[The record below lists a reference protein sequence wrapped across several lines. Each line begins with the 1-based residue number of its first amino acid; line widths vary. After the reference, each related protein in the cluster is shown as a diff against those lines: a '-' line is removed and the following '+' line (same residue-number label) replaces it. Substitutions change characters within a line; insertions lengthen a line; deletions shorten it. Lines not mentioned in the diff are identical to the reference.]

1 MAQFTSDDKATFTN
15 KRIFDQLS
23 FIFDAISLWGCGKSP
38 NQTFYDYLV
47 TNKGFSDA
55 KLRRALYPNYSM
67 SHNKNFKGLDFSFA
81 CDILPFLCNG
91 IADVKKWPTITNVS
105 MIEYKLH
112 ELQNLRNGVMHEPLV
127 SAVDPNLLAKVE
139 RITLEILDAAE
150 LLFSPGTDKLDE
162 VKSKLLTLVVDI
174 KKVVSTSKEAESEQ
188 YKRLIIEEGIP
199 ELRKKL
205 EMFRDNPQSIFQYV
219 KSFYDI
225 QLSEGDTKFSC
236 KNVLQYISENSDQ
249 RILII
254 QGQSGSGKSF
264 LLKEIQRQILQ
275 NEENS
280 TSFKETKK
288 FHVPFLFKC
297 KSLSCR
303 TLPDLVRQTIPTL
316 SKKLRDSELIDSGLS
331 QVKCLFLIDG
341 LDEMNS
347 DSKAFI
353 EEALLPF
360 LKNNR
365 SASCIFT
372 SRLHPVKPFE
382 EVLAK
387 TEFSHKIFELLDLTT
402 NEEQMNFLKLSCENG
417 EHNSCVY
424 DSTNLDL
431 RSPLQLSIFAFF
443 CIEDS
448 KRIKSSSHLMREA
461 IEYSKTR
468 VIERLNQRGDQKWL
482 SNADVFIEKISF
494 ISFYLLVNGKLDVSS
509 DSVEWLQEQIGT
521 LVGYVDISSSEI
533 LSCFFHHQTSGSDSA
548 DNPGIY
554 EFYHK
559 SHQEVFAAIYLFDHI
574 TELEEG
580 FSNFCVNLV
589 SNYEGISKEDCRK
602 NLKSRGFR
610 IKENNEEDFNLNNT
624 TFFSR

>member
-15 KRIFDQLS
+15 KRFFDQLG
-23 FIFDAISLWGCGKSP
+23 FIFDTISLWGCGKSP

-47 TNKGFSDA
+47 NEKGYKDA
-55 KLRRALYPNYSM
+55 KLSRALYPNYSM
-67 SHNKNFKGLDFSFA
+67 SRNTNFKGLDISFA

-91 IADVKKWPTITNVS
+91 ITDVKKWPTITNVS
-105 MIEYKLH
+105 RIEYKLN
-112 ELQNLRNGVMHEPLV
+112 ELRNLRNGVMHEHLG

-150 LLFSPGTDKLDE
+150 ILFSPGTDKLDE
-162 VKSKLLTLVVDI
+162 VKSKLRTFVVDI

-188 YKRLIIEEGIP
+188 YKRLIFEEGIP
-199 ELRKKL
+199 ELRKKI
-205 EMFRDNPQSIFQYV
+205 EKEKPQSIFQHF

-225 QLSEGDTKFSC
+225 QLSKGDTKFSC

-341 LDEMNS
+341 LDELNS

-353 EEALLPF
+353 EEALIPF
-360 LKNNR
+360 LKMKE

-372 SRLHPVKPFE
+372 SRLHPVESFE
-382 EVLAK
+382 KVLAEK
-387 TEFSHKIFELLDLTT
+387 EFSYKILETQDLTT
-402 NEEQMNFLKLSCENG
+402 KKEQMDFLKLSCENG

-431 RSPLQLSIFAFF
+431 RSPLQLSIFTFF
-443 CIEDS
+443 CFEDP
-448 KRIKSSSHLMREA
+448 KRIKSSSNLMREV

-482 SNADVFIEKISF
+482 SNADAFIEKISF
-494 ISFYLLVNGKLDVSS
+494 ISFYLLVNGKLEVSS
-509 DSVEWLQEQIGT
+509 DSVEWLQKQIDT
-521 LVGYVDISSSEI
+521 LVGYLDISFSEI
-533 LSCFFHHQTSGSDSA
+533 LSCFFHHQTSGFDSA

-559 SHQEVFAAIYLFDHI
+559 SHQEVFAAIYLSNHI

-580 FSNFCVNLV
+580 FFNFCVNLV
-589 SNYEGISKEDCRK
+589 SNYEGISKEECRE
-602 NLKSRGFR
+602 NLKSRGFK
-610 IKENNEEDFNLNNT
+610 IKENNKEGYFQNNT
-624 TFFSR
+624 TFFTR

>member
-1 MAQFTSDDKATFTN
+1 MAQFTPDDKATFTN
-15 KRIFDQLS
+15 KRIFDQLV
-23 FIFDAISLWGCGKSP
+23 FIFDSISLWGCNKSP

-55 KLRRALYPNYSM
+55 KLKRALYSNYSM
-67 SHNKNFKGLDFSFA
+67 LHNTSFKGLDISFG

-91 IADVKKWPTITNVS
+91 IADVKKWQTITNVRT
-105 MIEYKLH
+105 IEYQLN
-112 ELQNLRNGVMHEPLV
+112 ELRNLRNGAMHEPFG
-127 SAVDPNLLAKVE
+127 SAVDPNLLAEVE
-139 RITLEILDAAE
+139 RITLKILDAAE
-150 LLFSPGTDKLDE
+150 LLFSPGTDKLDK
-162 VKSKLLTLVVDI
+162 VKSKLQKLVVDI
-174 KKVVSTSKEAESEQ
+174 KKVVSTNKEAESEQ

-199 ELRKKL
+199 EIINKL
-205 EMFRDNPQSIFQYV
+205 ESLRGMPQSIFQYV

-236 KNVLQYISENSDQ
+236 KNVLQYISENCDQ

-254 QGQSGSGKSF
+254 RGQSGSGKSF

-316 SKKLRDSELIDSGLS
+316 SKKLRDTELIDIGLS

-360 LKNNR
+360 LINNK

-372 SRLHPVKPFE
+372 SRLHPVEPFVK
-382 EVLAK
+382 VLVEK
-387 TEFSHKIFELLDLTT
+387 QLSHKIFEIQDLATKK
-402 NEEQMNFLKLSCENG
+402 EQMDFLKLSCENG
-417 EHNSCVY
+417 E
-424 DSTNLDL
+424 DNLGIYNGKNLNL
-431 RSPLQLSIFAFF
+431 RTPLQLSIFTFF
-443 CIEDS
+443 CFEDP
-448 KRIKSSSHLMREA
+448 KRIKSSGHLMREA

-468 VIERLNQRGDQKWL
+468 VIERLNQRGDQKWI
-482 SNADVFIEKISF
+482 SNADAFIEKISF
-494 ISFYLLVNGKLDVSS
+494 ISFYLLVNGKLEVSR

-521 LVGYVDISSSEI
+521 LVGYLDISFPEI
-533 LSCFFHHQTSGSDSA
+533 FSCFFLHQASGSDSV
-548 DNPGIY
+548 DNSGIY

-574 TELEEG
+574 TELKEG
-580 FSNFCVNLV
+580 FFNFCVNLV
-589 SNYEGISKEDCRK
+589 AKYEGISEGECR
-602 NLKSRGFR
+602 NILKSRGF
-610 IKENNEEDFNLNNT
+610 ITEENKKMYDF
-624 TFFSR
+624 FER